1 MEGLYVASMV
11 PFDES
16 GKINDDVIR
25 QMVETN
31 LEEGAAGFF
40 VAGSSG
46 ECFLL
51 TPEEHLHLFEVFAEY
66 KDRSNCALYESIL
79 KHS

>member
-1 MEGLYVASMV
+1 MKEVEMEGLYVASMV
-11 PFDES
+11 PFDEN

-46 ECFLL
+46 E
-51 TPEEHLHLFEVFAEY
+51 
-66 KDRSNCALYESIL
+66 
-79 KHS
+79 